1 MLKASQNTIRHEGCH
16 GFGDKDFD
24 AGFSFVQMSDTQI
37 GLREAT
43 GGPPGWEVE
52 KEFVALAISEINRLK
67 PAFAI
72 VCGDHIQEW
81 PDADY
86 QKGSKSGNRLAKR
99 VTQVKDVK
107 ELYNQID
114 PSIPLVCVCGNHD
127 VGNRPSQ
134 ATIDA
139 YRADFGEDYFSFWIR
154 GCKCIVVNSMLW
166 TDDTDAKEIRKAH
179 DEWVA
184 SELASAKAEGAA
196 HTFIFGHIPAFLGSP
211 DEVENQYNFKRGVRT
226 ELLEQWAAHGVSHYF
241 CGHYHRNAGGVYE
254 SKETPGQTV
263 EVVCTG
269 AVGTNFQVPEDVLKE
284 VWSDPLLT
292 KDTSGF
298 TVVAV
303 ENKNVSYKWYSLNAI
318 QAVDELSPEATKLT
332 LEEEALRARGYR
344 SLSEVEQ
351 SAAGAPND
359 EH

>member
-1 MLKASQNTIRHEGCH
+1 M
-16 GFGDKDFD
+16 
-24 AGFSFVQMSDTQI
+24 
-37 GLREAT
+37 
-43 GGPPGWEVE
+43 
-52 KEFVALAISEINRLK
+52 ALAISEINRLK

-81 PDADY
+81 PNADY
-86 QKGSKSGNRLAKR
+86 QKPSKDGKAKRLAKR
-99 VTQVKDVK
+99 ATQVKEVNEMYD
-107 ELYNQID
+107 QID

-139 YRADFGEDYFSFWIR
+139 YRADFGQDYFSFWIR

-184 SELASAKAEGAA
+184 GELASAKAEGAA
-196 HTFIFGHIPAFLGSP
+196 HTFMFGHIPAFIGSP
-211 DEVENQYNFKRGVRT
+211 DEVANQYNFKPGVRT

-269 AVGTNFQVPEDVLKE
+269 AVGTTFKVPDDVLKE
-284 VWSDPLLT
+284 VWADSLLT
-292 KDTSGF
+292 KSVHAHHTHGPPWHQERLDRF
-298 TVVAV
+298 A
-303 ENKNVSYKWYSLNAI
+303 
-318 QAVDELSPEATKLT
+318 
-332 LEEEALRARGYR
+332 
-344 SLSEVEQ
+344 
-351 SAAGAPND
+351 
-359 EH
+359 